1 MSSRIVAALLA
12 FFLGTFGVHKFYLG
26 DTKWGIIYIVA
37 TVLTFGIISGLASLW
52 DTIKLAF
59 LTSDEDFAQA
69 YGK

>member
-1 MSSRIVAALLA
+1 MSPRIVAALLA
-12 FFLGTFGVHKFYLG
+12 FFLGSFGVHKFYLG

-37 TVLTFGIISGLASLW
+37 TFLTFGILSGLASLW

-59 LTSDEDFAQA
+59 MTTDEEFSQA